1 MLLNAYSRSH
11 EPLLTLP
18 PLSTVLHL
26 TVQYH
31 IYCFIDLLD
40 VGCEGLVFCLFE
52 VLEIEL
58 RQRGTVLT
66 MSQSR
71 PAVCSLCTY

>member
-1 MLLNAYSRSH
+1 MLLNANSRSH
-11 EPLLTLP
+11 VPLLTLP

-40 VGCEGLVFCLFE
+40 AGCEGLVFCLFE

-58 RQRGTVLT
+58 RALYALGKVELF
-66 MSQSR
+66 
-71 PAVCSLCTY
+71 